1 MSRKTTVVALA
12 LLLAL
17 GLTGCGSVGG
27 LALPR
32 LDDVARTLGAGRLRR
47 LRTVDL
53 PLATP
58 GLLAGAGLVLL
69 STMKELPA
77 TLLLAPPGFETLATR
92 IWNATEDAFLA
103 DASLASLLLLAL
115 SGVLTWFLV
124 VRRGNAPT

>member
-27 LALPR
+27 FALPG

-69 STMKELPA
+69 STTKELPA

-103 DASLASLLLLAL
+103 DASLAALFLLAL